1 VRELSTAL
9 AYPFTLLDERLQ
21 HWINKLGFSQPT
33 EIQKLSI
40 EPILR
45 GESVLLISPTGTGK
59 TEAAVFPLLHKLLRE
74 SVREGVKLLYVNPL
88 KALTRDLT
96 QRIGTYAHLLNLKVR
111 PLYGDVSKEFK
122 KPVPEIVIITPE
134 SLEIILDW
142 APRWW
147 PYFKTIKY
155 VIIDEVHELIFSKRG
170 YQLLVLLER
179 LKQLTNKSLQ
189 RICLSATIANA
200 KLVAEVFGGS
210 DGKLK
215 VIRAPEEREHE
226 FEVKLAI
233 PLTRE
238 EMENPFTVG
247 ARLVSECINDKKS
260 LIFVNSRYSSERLKA
275 EVEKRGIPIGVHHG
289 SISLEEREFAEEAF
303 KGGIL
308 KAVIATKTLELGI
321 DIGDVEQVIQYRSPG
336 QVTAL
341 VQRAGRSLHKPG
353 ETSVCKIVS
362 TDPEDFLECLALV
375 NLFNKGFLESLIVL
389 EKPLDVLAK
398 EILGCALHNYRG
410 SKSYK
415 SQFAPIT
422 LESIYQ
428 TVKKC
433 TLFKRLLRKEFQEIV
448 NNLIDSKLLSLDD
461 GIHYPGSKFWGV
473 WSFEE
478 VETTEWPSLKFS
490 EFFSMIPKRETFTV
504 WVEHGFGKRRKL
516 GELDSSFVFRSL
528 ATGMIIRLA
537 GSNWKVTEIDEKGH
551 NVFVVEAEEGGEVPS
566 WRGEGP
572 QRSEIVAREMLSLLT
587 TIINK
592 PKIAFELTKDKRATE
607 SILEYINGIDK
618 SYIDT
623 LTQGKVVV
631 EYVPPLKT
639 WIFITFLG
647 EKVNRTLASAIY
659 EKISEVSL
667 LVKYVISP
675 IGFALRSE
683 IVNPLHALRKI
694 SPEEFKELVKRHIA
708 EKSPFTKLIKD
719 QIKEHFGF
727 PQNEALIEK
736 EAGRQATK
744 IYYDLEEGLK
754 AFKRIKNGDLIE
766 VSRKEP
772 SQLGESII
780 RYPFERPWH
789 VSLKSI
795 IKETLE
801 RFHSGTLDDIFEY
814 TWSNPLEAKRELR
827 ELSRDIDIIAFL
839 DLTKKGWSIVK
850 VPLEKEWVTIKVP
863 VATRFFVIRNEKDLE
878 KVENEL
884 TKEKLP
890 LARLM
895 GQEIEF
901 TFVGISKRIEEPYT
915 LRITKAF
922 EVVLDKIIKA
932 RIEKKYDR
940 VDLKVHIKGTR
951 ITMIHYGVPVALL
964 KQIIQ
969 KDIIASYMLI
979 ERGIVSGKRQLVFEF
994 P

>member
-1 VRELSTAL
+1 MTIV
-9 AYPFTLLDERLQ
+9 YPFTLLDERLQ
-21 HWINKLGFSQPT
+21 HWISKLGFSEPT

-59 TEAAVFPLLHKLLRE
+59 TEAAIFPLLHKLLKE
-74 SVREGVKLLYVNPL
+74 NIGEGVKLLYINPL

-96 QRIGTYAHLLNLKVR
+96 QRIGTYAHFLNLKVR
-111 PLYGDVSKEFK
+111 PLYGDVSKVFK

-147 PYFKTIKY
+147 PYFRTIKY

-179 LKQLTNKSLQ
+179 LKQLTGSSLQ
-189 RICLSATIANA
+189 RVCLSATIANA
-200 KLVAEVFGGS
+200 ELVAEIFGGS

-215 VIRAPEEREHE
+215 TIRAPEEREHE

-233 PLTRE
+233 PSTRE
-238 EMENPFTVG
+238 EMENPFIAG
-247 ARLVSECINDKKS
+247 ARLVSEYINDKKS

-275 EVEKRGIPIGVHHG
+275 EVEKRGISIGVHHG
-289 SISLEEREFAEEAF
+289 SIGLEEREFAEEAF
-303 KGGIL
+303 KKGLLQAI
-308 KAVIATKTLELGI
+308 IATKTLELGI

-336 QVTAL
+336 QVNAL
-341 VQRAGRSLHKPG
+341 IQRAGRSLHKPG
-353 ETSVCKIVS
+353 EKSICKIIS

-375 NLFNKGFLESLIVL
+375 NLFNKNFLENPIIL

-398 EILGCALHNYRG
+398 EILGYALHNYRG
-410 SKSYK
+410 SKSYRE
-415 SQFAPIT
+415 QFMPIT

-433 TLFKRLLRKEFQEIV
+433 FLFKRLSKKEFQEVV
-448 NNLIDSKLLSLDD
+448 NNLIESRLLSLE
-461 GIHYPGSKFWGV
+461 GKVPYPGSRFWNV
-473 WSFEE
+473 WSFEKIE
-478 VETTEWPSLKFS
+478 PIEWPSLRFN

-537 GSNWKVTEIDEKGH
+537 GSNWKVVEIDEKGH
-551 NVFVVEAEEGGEVPS
+551 NVFVVEAKRGGEVPS

-572 QRSEIVAREMLSLLT
+572 PRDEVVAREMLSILSSIVNSPQT
-587 TIINK
+587 
-592 PKIAFELTKDKRATE
+592 AFELTRDEKSAE
-607 SILEYINGIDK
+607 NILGYVNNINR
-618 SYIDT
+618 SYIDA
-623 LTQGKVVV
+623 LTQAKIVV
-631 EYVPPLKT
+631 EYIPPLKT

-647 EKVNRTLASAIY
+647 EKINRTLASAIY
-659 EKISEVSL
+659 EKISEISL

-675 IGFALRSE
+675 IGFAFKSE
-683 IVNPLHALRKI
+683 IVNPLHALSEI
-694 SPEEFKELVKRHIA
+694 SVKEFEDLVRRHIA
-708 EKSPFTKLIKD
+708 ERSPFTKLIKD

-727 PQNEALIEK
+727 PKNEVLIEK
-736 EAGRQATK
+736 EATKQATK
-744 IYYDLEEGLK
+744 IYYDLEGGLRV
-754 AFKRIKNGDLIE
+754 FQRIKNDNLMEIR
-766 VSRKEP
+766 RKEI

-780 RYPFERPWH
+780 RYPFERAWH

-814 TWSNPLEAKRELR
+814 TWSNPLEVKRELQ

-839 DLTKKGWSIVK
+839 DLTTKGWSIAK

-863 VATRFFVIRNEKDLE
+863 VATRFFVIRSEKDLK

-895 GQEIEF
+895 NQEIEF
-901 TFVGISKRIEEPYT
+901 TFVEISKRIKEPYT
-915 LRITKAF
+915 LRVTKAF
-922 EVVLDKIIKA
+922 EIVLDKIIKA
-932 RIEKKYDR
+932 RIEKKY
-940 VDLKVHIKGTR
+940 
-951 ITMIHYGVPVALL
+951 
-964 KQIIQ
+964 
-969 KDIIASYMLI
+969 
-979 ERGIVSGKRQLVFEF
+979 ERWTSRFT
-994 P
+994 

>member
-1 VRELSTAL
+1 MTLVH
-9 AYPFTLLDERLQ
+9 PFSLLDERLQ
-21 HWINKLGFSQPT
+21 HWISKLGFSEPT

-59 TEAAVFPLLHKLLRE
+59 TEAAIFPLLHKLLKE
-74 SVREGVKLLYVNPL
+74 NVGEGVKLLYVNPL

-96 QRIGTYAHLLNLKVR
+96 QRIRTYANFLNLKVR
-111 PLYGDVSKEFK
+111 PLYGDVSKAFK

-147 PYFKTIKY
+147 RYFKTIKY

-179 LKQLTNKSLQ
+179 LKQLTNRSLQ
-189 RICLSATIANA
+189 RVCLSATIANVE
-200 KLVAEVFGGS
+200 LVAEVFGGS

-215 VIRAPEEREHE
+215 VIRASEKRKHE
-226 FEVKLAI
+226 FEVKLVI
-233 PLTRE
+233 PSTRE
-238 EMENPFTVG
+238 EIENPFIAG

-275 EVEKRGIPIGVHHG
+275 EIEKRSIPIGVHHG
-289 SISLEEREFAEEAF
+289 SIGLEEREFVEEAF
-303 KGGIL
+303 KRGIL

-336 QVTAL
+336 QVNAL

-353 ETSVCKIVS
+353 EKSVCKIAS

-375 NLFNKGFLESLIVL
+375 KLFNEGFLEDPIVL

-398 EILGCALHNYRG
+398 EILGYALYNYRG

-415 SQFAPIT
+415 EQFTPVA
-422 LESIYQ
+422 LESIYR

-433 TLFKRLLRKEFQEIV
+433 FLFKELSKEEFQEV
-448 NNLIDSKLLSLDD
+448 VDNLIDSKLLSLEDE
-461 GIHYPGSKFWGV
+461 IPYPGPRFWNV

-478 VETTEWPSLKFS
+478 IETAEWPSLRFN

-528 ATGMIIRLA
+528 ATGMIVRFA
-537 GSNWKVTEIDEKGH
+537 GSNWKVVEIDEKGH
-551 NVFVVEAEEGGEVPS
+551 NVFVVEAKEGGEVPS

-572 QRSEIVAREMLSLLT
+572 QRDEVVAREMLSILSSIVNRPQT
-587 TIINK
+587 
-592 PKIAFELTKDKRATE
+592 AFELTRSEKAAE
-607 SILEYINGIDK
+607 NILEYINSIDR
-618 SYIDT
+618 SYINA
-623 LTQGKVVV
+623 LTQAKIVV

-647 EKVNRTLASAIY
+647 EKINRTLASAIY

-675 IGFALRSE
+675 IGFAFKSE
-683 IVNPLHALRKI
+683 IVNPLHALSKI
-694 SPEEFKELVKRHIA
+694 SIKEFEDLVSRHIA
-708 EKSPFTKLIKD
+708 ERSPFTKLIKD

-727 PQNEALIEK
+727 PKNEVLIEK
-736 EAGRQATK
+736 EAAKQATK
-744 IYYDLEEGLK
+744 IYYDLEGGLK
-754 AFKRIKNGDLIE
+754 AFQRIKNGNLTKICRE
-766 VSRKEP
+766 ET

-780 RYPFERPWH
+780 RYPFERAWH

-801 RFHSGTLDDIFEY
+801 RFHSGTLDDIFDY
-814 TWSNPLEAKRELR
+814 TWSNPLEAKKELR
-827 ELSRDIDIIAFL
+827 ELSRVIDIIAFL
-839 DLTKKGWSIVK
+839 DLTTKGWSIAK
-850 VPLEKEWVTIKVP
+850 VPLEKEWAAIKVP

-895 GQEIEF
+895 GQEIEL
-901 TFVGISKRIEEPYT
+901 TFVEIRRRIEEPYT
-915 LRITKAF
+915 LSITKAF
-922 EVVLDKIIKA
+922 EIVLDKIIKA
-932 RIEKKYDR
+932 RIEKKYDK
-940 VDLKVHIKGTR
+940 VDVKVHIKGTR

-964 KQIIQ
+964 KQIIR
-969 KDIIASYMLI
+969 KDIITSYILI
-979 ERGIVSGKRQLVFEF
+979 ERGIVSGKRQLVLEF